1 MGWRRYRARNL
12 RKELK
17 LAAAKVAAQ
26 ERERAAAVLSRP
38 TQGQR
43 LCLHCEYFLESLAK
57 CCFLVSLTCDCV
69 LVPCVRVPAPP
80 VGEYVYPRKPRE
92 VTLTKSRVTSFG
104 QNGHF
109 PH

>member
-38 TQGQR
+38 RQG
-43 LCLHCEYFLESLAK
+43 HASVFT
-57 CCFLVSLTCDCV
+57 VN
-69 LVPCVRVPAPP
+69 
-80 VGEYVYPRKPRE
+80 
-92 VTLTKSRVTSFG
+92 TS
-104 QNGHF
+104 
-109 PH
+109 

>member
-1 MGWRRYRARNL
+1 MAALPREESAQGAQACRGKGGCAGAR
-12 RKELK
+12 EGGGG
-17 LAAAKVAAQ
+17 
-26 ERERAAAVLSRP
+26 AVQANAGP
-38 TQGQR
+38 R
-43 LCLHCEYFLESLAK
+43 LCLHCEYFLESPK

-92 VTLTKSRVTSFG
+92 VTLTKSRVTSLG